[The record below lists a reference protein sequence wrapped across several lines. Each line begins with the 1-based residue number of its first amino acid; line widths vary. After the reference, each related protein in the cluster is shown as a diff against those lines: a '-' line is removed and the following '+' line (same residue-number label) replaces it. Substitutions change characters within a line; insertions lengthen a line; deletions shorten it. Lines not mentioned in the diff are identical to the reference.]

1 MTIITKLQ
9 VRSKLTISTAKTH
22 NLVFIDT
29 AVEDYQSLANGVTP
43 NTKVFFITPTQNG
56 IKEITKILTNYHGQN
71 LTSIH
76 IVAHGVPGCL
86 YLGNTRL
93 GLDTLNN
100 YQEQLQQWQ
109 QLTSKPKFENLLLY
123 SCNLAA
129 GDAGAEFITKLH
141 QLTGLNIAASR
152 ERVGTAA
159 LGGNWKLEVCT
170 AQMEVSLAFTQTT
183 QQAYTGVFATFTVN
197 CISDEDDGDR
207 NNGITTLREAIKLA
221 NNTAGSDTITFAGV
235 FADNTPDT
243 ITLTSGQ
250 LRVTDNLTILG
261 TGASQLTISGN
272 NASRVFEISGLG
284 TDVLI
289 DGLKIADG
297 KLKLPDTYP
306 QPPGGGGILV
316 NESSILSLTNSKV
329 SGNNSGGGI
338 SGRGTI
344 SLTNSTVSGNTA
356 TSGGGISGG
365 TISLTNSIVSGNTA
379 TSGGGI
385 SGGTISLTNS
395 TVSGNT
401 ATSGGGISGGTISLT
416 NSTVSGNTA
425 TQYGGGISGGTISLT
440 NSTVAGNTATQYG
453 GGISIL
459 NLGSFIIESSTVSDN
474 TAGTDGGGIYNF
486 GISGVYGYYDQD
498 EPSSSLIN
506 STISG
511 NKANNS
517 GGGIYNNQPLTL
529 LNTTI
534 TNNTADLDSDGNG
547 NGGGIL
553 NAINYFYGETRSLNV
568 GNSIIAENFDN
579 STSGEIY
586 PDVAGDFI
594 DAGNN
599 LIGKSNGSTGFNTST
614 LVGTSVNPIDPKL
627 GTLQNNGGKTFT
639 HTLQPGSPAINA
651 GSNTLVFSQISTDQR
666 SAERIADSTV
676 DIGAVELQPSSTI
689 TPPTTSKP
697 KDTVVTNTNDSG
709 EGSLRQAILNANA
722 NAGEDTITFAGVF
735 SDATPDIIN
744 LTSGQLT
751 ITDDVRIL
759 GTGTSNLTVSGNNV
773 FKVFEIGE
781 NGTDATIDSL
791 KVANANNIFGAI
803 LVHSNTTLNLN
814 NSNVSNST
822 GSVGG
827 IFNRGTLN
835 LTNTTVSDNI
845 GLTVGGGI
853 YNSGSLNLNNSI
865 VANNETFLYDAPS
878 YGGGIFNTGTLEIT
892 NSILSNNEA
901 FPRGVSGNA
910 PESST
915 YGGSIYNSGIA
926 KVTNSTLFGSS
937 AEFGG
942 GIYNSGSLS
951 LTNTTVSSN
960 IANGGGGISNS
971 GKLTLSNSTIT
982 DNAASRGY
990 SAWNSFTGGGGIVN
1004 ETNGTVIV
1012 ANTIIAGNYVDYPYV
1027 GEDVNSDVIGKFT
1040 DSGNNLIG
1048 NRTGS
1053 TGFTIS
1059 TLVGISDNP
1068 IDPKLGP
1075 LQNNGGTTLTHAL
1088 LKDSPAIN
1096 AGNNALVPKGIT
1108 TDGRSTGFD
1117 RIFNGIVDTGAY
1129 EATAI
1134 LLNQSPVNTIP
1145 NSFYAY
1151 EGTPQIFSAAQNSK
1165 FAISDIDAGT
1175 NAVQVTLT
1183 ATNGTLTLNSTSG
1196 LNFTTGDGIADS
1208 SLTFTGTI
1216 SSINNALDGLSFTA
1230 TNSSGTGSISITT
1243 NDLGNTGPGGAFS
1256 DTDIIDNIYLSPN
1269 IVDGT
1274 YGDDTLIGTNYTD
1287 RITATRGNDT
1297 VTGNKGNDYLSG
1309 FLGGRD
1315 RYIYNLGDGID
1326 TITEFGGVGTGY
1338 NPSKDIIAEVD
1349 TIKFNGAG
1357 LTAHNLLLTQN
1368 NKNLEITF
1376 EGVADAKVILEEFT
1390 LQNLDNLFPTVTK
1403 RAVGNILFD
1412 GQTSIRDSYDVFDTT
1427 STQKTLFNKNTV
1439 TFLNDLN
1446 NNVEGFDNSDDV
1458 INAQGGNDVIDG
1470 KSGDDLLRGGVG
1482 HDMLIGGAGNDT
1494 LIGNAGNDTLTGGSG
1509 NDRFVYQ
1516 TLSDRGWVGD
1526 TITDFESS
1534 NDQLVLSNL
1543 FESLDY
1549 SGSNPIS
1556 DDYLRFVQLGTDTQ
1570 VQVNSGDSTVDFNT
1584 LVTLNTFTATKLV
1597 LGTNVIV

>member
-56 IKEITKILTNYHGQN
+56 IKEITKILAYHGQN

-197 CISDEDDGDR
+197 SISDEDDGDR

-221 NNTAGSDTITFAGV
+221 NNTPSRDTITFAGV

-250 LRVTDNLTILG
+250 LRITDNLTIQG

-272 NASRVFEISGLG
+272 NTSRAFEISGAG
-284 TDVLI
+284 TDVII
-289 DGLKIADG
+289 DDLKIANA
-297 KLKLPDTYP
+297 KNLNNT
-306 QPPGGGGILV
+306 PPGQGGGGIFV
-316 NESSILSLTNSKV
+316 NSSSILSLTSSTV
-329 SGNNSGGGI
+329 SNNTASYGGGI
-338 SGRGTI
+338 SNRGALSLTNSTI
-344 SLTNSTVSGNTA
+344 SGNTGDNGGGGIFNGGTLSLTNSTVFGNKAFSG
-356 TSGGGISGG
+356 GGGISNGG
-365 TISLTNSIVSGNTA
+365 TLSLNSSQVFGNT
-379 TSGGGI
+379 TGYDGGGI
-385 SGGTISLTNS
+385 SNSNIARLRNSTVSNNTADYDGGGIYNYYSGRYEEEGSGYTTLINS
-395 TVSGNT
+395 TVSGNK
-401 ATSGGGISGGTISLT
+401 SNG
-416 NSTVSGNTA
+416 
-425 TQYGGGISGGTISLT
+425 
-440 NSTVAGNTATQYG
+440 
-453 GGISIL
+453 
-459 NLGSFIIESSTVSDN
+459 
-474 TAGTDGGGIYNF
+474 
-486 GISGVYGYYDQD
+486 
-498 EPSSSLIN
+498 
-506 STISG
+506 
-511 NKANNS
+511 S
-517 GGGIYNNQPLTL
+517 GGGIYNRLALTL

-534 TNNTADLDSDGNG
+534 TNNTADSDSDIYGFG
-547 NGGGIL
+547 NGGGIF
-553 NAINYFYGETRSLNV
+553 NEPIYEYGTGSRITV
-568 GNSIIAENFDN
+568 GNTIIAGNFDN
-579 STSGEIY
+579 STTGEVN
-586 PDVAGDFI
+586 PDVDGYFI
-594 DAGNN
+594 DSGNN
-599 LIGKSNGSTGFNTST
+599 LIGKSNGSTYFTTST
-614 LVGTSVNPIDPKL
+614 LVGTKANPIDPKL
-627 GTLQNNGGKTFT
+627 GLLQNNGGNTLT
-639 HTLQPGSPAINA
+639 HTLQPGSPAINT
-651 GSNTLVFSQISTDQR
+651 GSNALTLSKINTDQR
-666 SAERIADSTV
+666 GAERIADGIV
-676 DIGAVELQPSSTI
+676 DIGAVEVQPSTTI
-689 TPPTTSKP
+689 APPTTSKP
-697 KDTVVTNTNDSG
+697 NGTVVTNTNDSG

-735 SDATPDIIN
+735 SDDTPDIIN

-751 ITDDVRIL
+751 ITDDLRIL
-759 GTGTSNLTVSGNNV
+759 GTGTSNLTISGNDD
-773 FKVFEIGE
+773 FRVFEIA
-781 NGTDATIDSL
+781 NTGTDAIIDGL
-791 KVANANNIFGAI
+791 KVTNANDVFGAI
-803 LVHSNTTLNLN
+803 LVNSNATLNLN
-814 NSNVSNST
+814 NSNVSNSI

-827 IFNRGTLN
+827 IFNRGSLN
-835 LTNTTVSDNI
+835 LTNTTVSDNT
-845 GLTVGGGI
+845 GSSVGGGI
-853 YNSGSLNLNNSI
+853 YNSGSLSLNNST
-865 VANNETFLYDAPS
+865 VANNQTFLDDAPS

-892 NSILSNNEA
+892 NSILSNNGA
-901 FPRGVSGNA
+901 FTRGVSGNP

-926 KVTNSTLFGSS
+926 KVINSTIFGSS
-937 AEFGG
+937 AELGG
-942 GIYNSGSLS
+942 GISNSGSLS

-960 IANGGGGISNS
+960 IASVGGGISNS

-982 DNAASRGY
+982 DNAATRLY
-990 SAWNSFTGGGGIVN
+990 APWKSFFQGGGIVN
-1004 ETNGTVIV
+1004 QTNGAVIV
-1012 ANTIIAGNYVDYPYV
+1012 ANTIIAGNYEDDPYAS
-1027 GEDVNSDVIGKFT
+1027 EDVNSDVIGKFT

-1048 NRTGS
+1048 DRTGS
-1053 TGFTIS
+1053 TGFTTS
-1059 TLVGISDNP
+1059 TLVGTSDNS

-1075 LQNNGGTTLTHAL
+1075 LQNNGGTSLTHAL

-1129 EATAI
+1129 EATAV

-1145 NSFYAY
+1145 NTLSTFYDAY
-1151 EGTPQIFSAAQNSK
+1151 EGTPLIFSSNQGRM

-1175 NAVQVTLT
+1175 NPVQVTLT
-1183 ATNGTLTLNSTSG
+1183 ATNGILTLNNTSG
-1196 LNFTTGDGIADS
+1196 LTFTTGDGIADPT
-1208 SLTFTGTI
+1208 LTFTGTI

-1230 TNSSGTGSISITT
+1230 TNYRDTGSITITT

-1256 DTDIIDNIYLSPN
+1256 DTDTLTNIYLSPN
-1269 IVDGT
+1269 IIDGT
-1274 YGDDTLIGTNYTD
+1274 YDVDETLIGSDYADRITGVSGDDTI
-1287 RITATRGNDT
+1287 I
-1297 VTGNKGNDYLSG
+1297 GNKGDDQINGIFGDNDII
-1309 FLGGRD
+1309 
-1315 RYIYNLGDGID
+1315 IYNLGDGTD
-1326 TITEFGGVGTGY
+1326 TISYFGGVGTGY
-1338 NPSKDIIAEVD
+1338 NPPSEIIKEVD
-1349 TIKFNGAG
+1349 VIKFNGAG
-1357 LTAHNLLLTQN
+1357 LTARNLLLTQN
-1368 NKNLEITF
+1368 NRNLEITF
-1376 EGVADAKVILEEFT
+1376 EGVADAKIILEDFT
-1390 LQNLDNLFPTVTK
+1390 LQYLDNLFPTGT
-1403 RAVGNILFD
+1403 RGAVGNILFD
-1412 GQTSIRDSYDVFDTT
+1412 GQTSIRDSYDVFDIK
-1427 STQKTLFNKNTV
+1427 STQRTIFNKNTV

-1458 INAQGGNDVIDG
+1458 INAQGGNDIIDG
-1470 KSGDDLLRGGVG
+1470 KGGNDLLRGGVG
-1482 HDMLIGGAGNDT
+1482 LDTLIGGAGDDT
-1494 LIGNAGNDTLTGGSG
+1494 LIGNAGNDILTGGSG

-1543 FESLDY
+1543 FESLNY

-1584 LVTLNTFTATKLV
+1584 LVTLNTFTATNLV

>member
-197 CISDEDDGDR
+197 SISDEDDGDR
-207 NNGITTLREAIKLA
+207 NNGTTTLREAIKLA
-221 NNTAGSDTITFAGV
+221 NNTPGSDTITFAGV

-250 LRVTDNLTILG
+250 LRVTDNLTIQG

-316 NESSILSLTNSKV
+316 NDSSILSLINSKV
-329 SGNNSGGGI
+329 SGNISNSGGGI

-344 SLTNSTVSGNTA
+344 SLTNSSVSGNTA
-356 TSGGGISGG
+356 TY
-365 TISLTNSIVSGNTA
+365 
-379 TSGGGI
+379 GGGI

-401 ATSGGGISGGTISLT
+401 VTKYGGGISGGSISLT

-425 TQYGGGISGGTISLT
+425 TQDGGGL
-440 NSTVAGNTATQYG
+440 
-453 GGISIL
+453 SIL

-486 GISGVYGYYDQD
+486 GISGVYGDYDEE
-498 EPSSSLIN
+498 EPLSSLIN

-599 LIGKSNGSTGFNTST
+599 LIGKSNGSIGFNTST

-627 GTLQNNGGKTFT
+627 GTLQNNGGDTLT
-639 HTLQPGSPAINA
+639 HALQLGSDAINA
-651 GSNTLVFSQISTDQR
+651 GDNTLAPSNISTDGR
-666 SAERIADSTV
+666 GADRIVDGTV
-676 DIGAVELQPSSTI
+676 DIGSVEFQPTTTI
-689 TPPTTSKP
+689 TPPTTN
-697 KDTVVTNTNDSG
+697 DTVVTNTNDSG

-722 NAGEDTITFAGVF
+722 TAGEDTITFAGVF

-759 GTGTSNLTVSGNNV
+759 GAGTSNLTISGNDD
-773 FKVFEIGE
+773 FRVFEIGGS
-781 NGTDATIDSL
+781 GTNATINGL
-791 KVANANNIFGAI
+791 KLANANDVFGAI
-803 LVHSNTTLNLN
+803 LVNSNTTLNLN
-814 NSNVSNST
+814 NSNVSNSI

-827 IFNRGTLN
+827 IFNRGSLN
-835 LTNTTVSDNI
+835 LTNTTVSDNT
-845 GLTVGGGI
+845 GLSVSGGI
-853 YNSGSLNLNNSI
+853 YNSGSLSLNNSNI
-865 VANNETFLYDAPS
+865 SNNETFIKDAPS
-878 YGGGIFNTGTLEIT
+878 YGGGIFNIGTLEIT

-926 KVTNSTLFGSS
+926 KVTNSTIFGSS

-1027 GEDVNSDVIGKFT
+1027 SEDVNSDVIGKFT

-1053 TGFTIS
+1053 TGFTTS
-1059 TLVGISDNP
+1059 TLIGTSDNP

-1075 LQNNGGTTLTHAL
+1075 LQNNGGTTLTYAL

-1129 EATAI
+1129 EATTV

-1145 NSFYAY
+1145 NTFYAY
-1151 EGTPQIFSAAQNSK
+1151 EGTPRIFSAAQNSK

-1175 NAVQVTLT
+1175 NPVQVTLA

-1196 LNFTTGDGIADS
+1196 LNFITGDGIADS
-1208 SLTFTGTI
+1208 TFTFTGTI

-1274 YGDDTLIGTNYTD
+1274 YDDDETLIGSDYTD
-1287 RITATRGNDT
+1287 RITGVRGDDT
-1297 VTGNKGNDYLSG
+1297 IIGNKGDDQINGIFGDNDTI
-1309 FLGGRD
+1309 
-1315 RYIYNLGDGID
+1315 IYKLGDGTD
-1326 TITEFGGVGTGY
+1326 TISYFGGVGTGY
-1338 NPSKDIIAEVD
+1338 NPPSEIIEEVD
-1349 TIKFNGAG
+1349 VIKFNGAG

-1458 INAQGGNDVIDG
+1458 INAQGGNDIIDG
-1470 KSGDDLLRGGVG
+1470 KSGNDLLRGGVG
-1482 HDMLIGGAGNDT
+1482 LDTLIGGAGNDT